1 MWALLGDIPGG
12 DQEKQDA
19 TRMATFPMRMGG
31 LGFRAAVRMAPAA
44 YWASW
49 ADALPMLQERLPVV
63 AQNAVNVLD
72 GDANED
78 GCLGE
83 VREAAAGLDRQRF
96 IGRPRWGRHFRWEQ
110 DPLHRQIPNL
120 VNGHTVGNTTQLPLP
135 SSTSGSPWCFH
146 NRVHRTRLIS
156 AHTQAVVVP
165 MCFVGVPPDASSR
178 LNRAYSAF

>member
-1 MWALLGDIPGG
+1 MRALLGDIPGG

-19 TRMATFPMRMGG
+19 ARLATLSMRMGG

-72 GDANED
+72 GDANVD

-83 VREAAAGLDRQRF
+83 VRQAAAGLDRQGF
-96 IGRPRWGRHFRWEQ
+96 IGRPQREGTSDGSETTSTDRFRTW
-110 DPLHRQIPNL
+110 LM
-120 VNGHTVGNTTQLPLP
+120 G
-135 SSTSGSPWCFH
+135 
-146 NRVHRTRLIS
+146 TRL
-156 AHTQAVVVP
+156 ATPRGFRFRVP
-165 MCFVGVPPDASSR
+165 LLEVRGVCTIVSIAPGSSPLTLRQWLFPCASRVSHQTR
-178 LNRAYSAF
+178 VQD